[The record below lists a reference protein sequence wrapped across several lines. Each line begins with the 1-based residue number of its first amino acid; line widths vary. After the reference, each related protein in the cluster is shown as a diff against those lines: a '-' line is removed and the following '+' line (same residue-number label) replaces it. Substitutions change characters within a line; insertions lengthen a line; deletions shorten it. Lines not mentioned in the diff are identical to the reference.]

1 MTNLRKLAEGRD
13 CKLRIPETCNRDSS
27 TVVLCH
33 IKRGWCGSLKPPDI
47 VAVWGCSAC
56 HDVIDRRVKSTFS
69 ESEIDAMILTALC
82 EQLVTYTQER
92 ILKW

>member
-1 MTNLRKLAEGRD
+1 MNLRKAAEGRD
-13 CKLRIPETCNRDSS
+13 CKLRLPDVCNRDAS

-56 HDVIDRRVKSTFS
+56 HDVIDRRVTNPWS
-69 ESEIDAMILTALC
+69 EEKLDSMILLALC

>member
-1 MTNLRKLAEGRD
+1 MNLRKLAEGRD
-13 CKLRIPETCNRDSS
+13 CKLRLPGVCNRDSS

-33 IKRGWCGSLKPPDI
+33 IKRGWCGSLKPPDV

-56 HDVIDRRVKSTFS
+56 HDVIDRRVGNPWS
-69 ESEIDAMILTALC
+69 EHELDSMILQALC

-92 ILKW
+92 VIRW